1 VNTLARRE
9 RGTLADLFDWLES
22 EFPAFP
28 MIRPFSGSQM
38 MRVEETFED
47 GSFVV
52 RAELPGVDPDQD
64 VEISISDGVLHIK
77 AERREE
83 TREAQRSEFRYG
95 RFTRSVSLPAGANE
109 DDVQATYKDGI
120 LTVRVGVS
128 EVRKPETRRITITK
142 G

>member
-1 VNTLARRE
+1 MNTLARRE
-9 RGTLADLFDWLES
+9 RGTFADLFDWLES

-28 MIRPFSGSQM
+28 GRPFGGGHM
-38 MRVEETFED
+38 MRVEESFED
-47 GSFVV
+47 GGFVV

-64 VEISISDGVLHIK
+64 AEISISDGVLHIK

-83 TREAQRSEFRYG
+83 TRDAQRSEFRYG

-120 LTVRVGVS
+120 LTVRVGIT
-128 EVRKPETRRITITK
+128 EVRKPETRRISISK